1 MSTLKLL
8 PNPGSKASIA
18 DKFSVPASA
27 ADALSRSR
35 RAGALSEAEWAEPLI
50 VILPNWPAAVPPI
63 SIATLP
69 PAKWVNPPDIFF
81 SRRRCIPAHLDA

>member
-1 MSTLKLL
+1 M
-8 PNPGSKASIA
+8 A

-35 RAGALSEAEWAEPLI
+35 RAAALSGVEWAAPLI

-69 PAKWVNPPDIFF
+69 PAKLVNPQDIEIVLRNPLVTKGFAV
-81 SRRRCIPAHLDA
+81 SVW